1 MSRGGEGKREV
12 ARPDVAAA
20 ADDGAD
26 DDTSAA
32 AAEERL
38 RLFVVCGVT
47 NADAAAD

>member
-26 DDTSAA
+26 DDTLAV

-47 NADAAAD
+47 NADAVAD